1 MMPDEEIYI
10 HFTFSPVQ
18 PFLAQARRTRDLWI
32 ASYLLSYLAV
42 VAMKEIE
49 NHGGKIILPEV
60 STNPLMQAIRNGL
73 SLKPEDPAARV
84 GSLPNRFMFVVNS
97 NSNKPEEVAQKAK
110 DALLKAWEKIGNEG
124 WKLFSATLDGHC
136 TSEDF
141 KSAEE
146 IWKRQV
152 ENQWEIIWV
161 QGREGRFLDIR
172 KNLRA
177 HFPPDEPGEK
187 CTQCGERE
195 ALRGNDTSRKGIVNF
210 WTQVS
215 QEFSGRHFRP
225 DGKERL
231 CAICTIKRT
240 LPLFAKEALGWELLS
255 NFPSTSY
262 MSAVPWIKEVLTQ
275 ADQNDTVARSLGE
288 FTNLINTSLKNKI
301 PFDEMQTQIPGI
313 MKVVKE
319 NKDWKKFA
327 GLTGGVF
334 FQEDID
340 SKDDFPDLSPPER
353 TELKEKLKNLQDSA
367 KCQAHPFYALL
378 VIDGDSMGKLISRN
392 PGKEGEISS
401 AMEKFAQNILK
412 IVEANHD
419 GKLIYG
425 GGDDLMALLPLDDAL
440 KCAKELRQAF
450 IKVFET
456 MAPDVKVNGHPPTI
470 SAGLVY
476 AHKNTP
482 LRNVIADAHYLL
494 NEVAKKQPGKD
505 ALAIRLWK
513 HGGPIVMFSRKWVTE
528 IEQKKVD
535 IVDTLN
541 ELKKGFAKETDK
553 TYTSGFFY
561 RIEELKEVLKGFSPD
576 QIANVLVAE
585 YLKSRA
591 LPGLKEDQSSRRKEA
606 EERINALLPII
617 LSAKGEVSPD
627 GLLLIQVSP
636 DGLLL
641 IRFLAQKEV

>member
-1 MMPDEEIYI
+1 
-10 HFTFSPVQ
+10 
-18 PFLAQARRTRDLWI
+18 
-32 ASYLLSYLAV
+32 
-42 VAMKEIE
+42 
-49 NHGGKIILPEV
+49 
-60 STNPLMQAIRNGL
+60 
-73 SLKPEDPAARV
+73 
-84 GSLPNRFMFVVNS
+84 
-97 NSNKPEEVAQKAK
+97 VAQKAK

-210 WTQVS
+210 WTLVS

-231 CAICTIKRT
+231 CVICTIKRT
-240 LPLFAKEALGWELLS
+240 LPLFAKDALDALGRGLLS

-288 FTNLINTSLKNKI
+288 FTNLNNTSLKNKI

-319 NKDWKKFA
+319 NQDWKKFA

-334 FQEDID
+334 FQEDIE
-340 SKDDFPDLSPPER
+340 SKDDFPDLTESER
-353 TELKEKLKNLQDSA
+353 TGLKEKLKNLQDSA

-378 VIDGDSMGKLISRN
+378 VMDGDSMGQFISHN

-401 AMEKFAQNILK
+401 AMEEFAQIILE
-412 IVEANHD
+412 IVEINHD
-419 GKLIYG
+419 GKLIYS
-425 GGDDLMALLPLDDAL
+425 GGDDLMAFLPLDNAL
-440 KCAKELRQAF
+440 ECADKIRQAF
-450 IKVFET
+450 IQAFKT
-456 MAPDVKVNGHPPTI
+456 MAPNVKVDGHPPTI

-494 NEVAKKQPGKD
+494 KEVAKKQPGKD

-513 HGGPIVMFSRKWVTE
+513 HGGPVVMFSSKWVTGGSGA
-528 IEQKKVD
+528 IVD
-535 IVDTLN
+535 ILN
-541 ELKKGFAKETDK
+541 QRKNDLAEKK
-553 TYTSGFFY
+553 YTRGFFY
-561 RIEELKEVLKGFSPD
+561 RIEELKEVLKGFTREQTE
-576 QIANVLVAE
+576 QIIKVLVAE

-591 LPGLKEDQSSRRKEA
+591 VQGLPDDPVLRRVEA
-606 EERINALLPII
+606 EKRIKALLPII
-617 LSAKGEVSPD
+617 LSANGEVSPD